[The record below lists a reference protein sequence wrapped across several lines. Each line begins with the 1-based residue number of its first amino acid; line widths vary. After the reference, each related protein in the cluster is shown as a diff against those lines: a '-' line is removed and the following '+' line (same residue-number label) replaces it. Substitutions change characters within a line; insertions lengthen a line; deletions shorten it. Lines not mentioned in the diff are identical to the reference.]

1 MNKHNLLKRIASV
14 ATELDQSG
22 FTKEAKNMDLI
33 LLKLAQEEME
43 DANQGNLDNED
54 NGMGDAKKKLGPID
68 KIRGFMRG
76 LAFKEKFS
84 PEEEA
89 KLNDLLINK
98 FLPTL
103 DEIDKIITFDDRTL
117 KTLANMYGEKSHQDP
132 KLKLFLKG
140 FKIRISQAS
149 STIENL
155 KKQSDEGNVMSSK
168 FLVRMILP
176 RVAKG
181 WYETFGSTELGNEL
195 KKCIFHSK
203 GLETFKLYEE
213 LKLNSINYLKEAC
226 EIAGCNEKRQ

>member
-1 MNKHNLLKRIASV
+1 MNKHNLLKRLASV

-22 FTKEAKNMDLI
+22 FIREAKNMDLI

-54 NGMGDAKKKLGPID
+54 NGMEDVKKKLGPID
-68 KIRGFMRG
+68 KFKGFMRG

-103 DEIDKIITFDDRTL
+103 DEIDKLITFDDRTL
-117 KTLANMYGEKSHQDP
+117 KTLANIYGVKDP
-132 KLKLFLKG
+132 KLKLLLMMYK
-140 FKIRISQAS
+140 KRISQDKS
-149 STIENL
+149 QIESL
-155 KKQSDEGNVMSSK
+155 KKQSDKGNVMSSK

-181 WYETFGSTELGNEL
+181 WYETFGPTELGNEL
-195 KKCIFHSK
+195 SK
-203 GLETFKLYEE
+203 SLFYGKGMKTFELFEQ

-226 EIAGCNEKRQ
+226 EIAGCEGTKQ